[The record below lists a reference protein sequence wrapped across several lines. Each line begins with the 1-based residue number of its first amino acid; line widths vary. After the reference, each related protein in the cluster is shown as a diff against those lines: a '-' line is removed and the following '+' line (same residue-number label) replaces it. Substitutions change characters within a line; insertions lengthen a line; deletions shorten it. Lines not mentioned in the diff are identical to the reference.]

1 MPNHHDFAPGNYR
14 FVPGVFQYSAGVA
27 AQPGYEIVRLRFLEP
42 PPMAEGFAR
51 LADHLAAINRPRTA
65 FCACELRS
73 PAPFTETG
81 FRTFNEQYVTIL
93 RDWGL
98 VSGEVNPVARSNV
111 CPVLDPPRAPV
122 MFACSYTAPAEHGRP
137 SAVIAGSGEVPEGR
151 ASYTEHI
158 VAAGDVSP
166 TGMRRK
172 ADYVVAE
179 MRRRLAALGVEKQ
192 PVTAVQVYTAEP
204 LRDLLQACLA
214 PAGFVDPGIH
224 WHYARP
230 PIVGLAFEMDVCI
243 VWHER
248 VI

>member
-1 MPNHHDFAPGNYR
+1 MPNHRDFAPGGYR

-27 AQPGYEIVRLRFLEP
+27 AQPGYEIVRLRFLDP

-51 LADHLAAINRPRTA
+51 LADHLAAIGRPRVA

-93 RDWGL
+93 RDWGI
-98 VSGEVNPVARSNV
+98 VTADVNPVARSNV
-111 CPVLDPPRAPV
+111 CPVLDPPREPV
-122 MFACSYTAPAEHGRP
+122 MFACCYTVPALHGRP
-137 SAVIAGSGEVPEGR
+137 SAVVAGSGEVPEGL

-158 VAAGDVSP
+158 VAPGDTSP

-172 ADYVVAE
+172 AGHVVAE
-179 MRRRLAALGVEKQ
+179 MRRRLEALGVEAQ

-204 LRDLLQACLA
+204 LRDLLEPCLA
-214 PAGFVDPGIH
+214 PAGFVQPGVS
-224 WHYARP
+224 WHFARP
-230 PIVGLAFEMDVCI
+230 PIVGLAFEMDVRI
-243 VWHER
+243 VWQEQ